1 MEFNRFKNGI
11 NNVEK
16 YMKVG
21 GLIFTL
27 GMFVMIIGISFEDFA
42 VSMAIS
48 WTGLFIMFFS
58 VFIMIWEKSEWLDE
72 DLFDK

>member
-21 GLIFTL
+21 GLIFVL
-27 GMFVMIIGISFEDFA
+27 GLWTMIIGIGFTDFA

-48 WTGLFIMFFS
+48 WTGLFIMFAS
-58 VFIMIWEKSEWLDE
+58 VFVMINEKSEWLDE

>member
-1 MEFNRFKNGI
+1 
-11 NNVEK
+11 
-16 YMKVG
+16 MKVG

-27 GMFVMIIGISFEDFA
+27 GLWTMIIGICFLDFA

-48 WTGLFIMFFS
+48 WTGLFIMFAS
-58 VFIMIWEKSEWLDE
+58 VVVMINEKSEWLDE